1 MPPSRKVATTRT
13 RRLYTD
19 HDKARVYAQLVI
31 NDGNTY
37 RTSKDTGIPN
47 NTIRDWVKL
56 WEAEGP
62 PAAIEMEATAEL
74 ESYIAE
80 AEDTR
85 MLTLRQIKQL
95 VPQAGVKELGAL
107 NAIQGTLTDKIDRAK
122 GMVMNKTEVRHE
134 LPDPAK
140 AASFMAQFLAATL
153 DMAKEREQDIIDVEV
168 VEQAPVALPPA
179 SI

>member
-1 MPPSRKVATTRT
+1 MPPSRKVATART

-56 WEAEGP
+56 WEADGP
-62 PAAIEMEATAEL
+62 PAAIEMEATEEL
-74 ESYIAE
+74 NSYIAE

-85 MLTLRQIKQL
+85 MMTLTQIKKL
-95 VPQAGVKELGAL
+95 IPQAGVKELGAL

-122 GMVMNKTEVRHE
+122 GMVMNKTEVKHS
-134 LPDPAK
+134 LPSAEEAAK
-140 AASFMAQFLAATL
+140 FMSGFLKATV

-179 SI
+179 SS